1 MNLRD
6 AGISLN
12 QRVRDVLEGISRS
25 RSEEARLVERA
36 TIVLNGVDGLSHVEQ
51 GRRLGIDRQR
61 SRRWTQRW
69 IEVNHRLTAAIEAG
83 ASDRDVEKLVRT
95 LLDDRYRSGTP
106 PKFSAEQIA
115 RIVALACEKPE
126 ESNIPV
132 NRLTPDELAREAVKR
147 GIVESISARHL
158 DRILKRVRSS
168 PASNPLLAHLARQ
181 AG

>member
-6 AGISLN
+6 AGTTLHE
-12 QRVRDVLEGISRS
+12 RVRDVLERISRS

-69 IEVNHRLTAAIEAG
+69 IA
-83 ASDRDVEKLVRT
+83 ASDQLAAANEVGATDRDIEKLVRRV
-95 LLDDRYRSGTP
+95 LGDRYRSGTP

-115 RIVALACEKPE
+115 QIVALACEKPE
-126 ESNIPV
+126 ESGVPV

-158 DRILKRVRSS
+158 DRILKRVRSA
-168 PASNPLLAHLARQ
+168 PA
-181 AG
+181 